1 MAESPVTHDHS
12 LYVLIPIYPLNILLY
27 DFHIS
32 FYILLISNSHILPL
46 NILLRNAIAFFG
58 HRDSAAYFVAIEAGS
73 QYSKADYT

>member
-46 NILLRNAIAFFG
+46 NISFVFVWCYTIATVA
-58 HRDSAAYFVAIEAGS
+58 HRVLVAYYFVGGEP
-73 QYSKADYT
+73 